1 MQVMTEDT
9 KAWHNA
15 LLSDIKQ
22 YINTHLATVSVSAVA
37 NAFHYS
43 PDYLNRLFRGAENIT
58 LSAYIQE
65 IRLAKAMQFLHTT
78 DRSIASIA
86 EAVGYHNQ
94 GFFYRKFKER
104 YGLLPGD
111 IRR

>member
-37 NAFHYS
+37 NAFHYNS
-43 PDYLNRLFRGAENIT
+43 DYLNRLFRGAEDIT

-65 IRLAKAMQFLHTT
+65 IRLAKAMQFFTHDRPIHCLHC
-78 DRSIASIA
+78 R
-86 EAVGYHNQ
+86 GC
-94 GFFYRKFKER
+94 R
-104 YGLLPGD
+104 LP
-111 IRR
+111 